1 MENLR
6 NFGDGSQGAGN
17 DAADIGEHIDEG
29 LGSIKPKAGY
39 LPSDL
44 WSQNSP
50 KNRTFFFGARSSF
63 FWKYWW
69 AVSSAPAMA

>member
-1 MENLR
+1 MENLK
-6 NFGDGSQGAGN
+6 NFGDGSQKAGN
-17 DAADIGEHIDEG
+17 DTADIGEHIDGG
-29 LGSIKPKAGY
+29 LGPM
-39 LPSDL
+39 
-44 WSQNSP
+44 SQNSS